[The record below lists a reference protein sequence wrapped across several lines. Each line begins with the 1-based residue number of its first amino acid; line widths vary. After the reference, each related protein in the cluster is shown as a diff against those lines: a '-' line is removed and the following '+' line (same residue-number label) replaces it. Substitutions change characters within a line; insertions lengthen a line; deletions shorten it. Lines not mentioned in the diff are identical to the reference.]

1 MDKREVP
8 QGLTEII
15 RERGTEVR
23 YKSGELIYKQNSPL
37 RHFYIIDSGL
47 VKVFRE
53 TKNQREIILDVCGP
67 GGFPGLL
74 ALWNGQV
81 SDCSVVAV
89 ETTQIILVESDLFK
103 VIFLN
108 NTNFANYLFNIMSSQ
123 SVQVVNR
130 LISINQKQ
138 LPGRVADLILFFYN
152 LYNQQDAFRLP
163 LNRKEMAQFAGTT
176 KESLIRTLS
185 EFKNDRIIELD
196 DREVSINSMEIIRI
210 LSRLG

>member
-8 QGLTEII
+8 QGLTDII
-15 RERGTEVR
+15 RQRGTEVR
-23 YKSGELIYKQNSPL
+23 YKPGELIYKQNSPL
-37 RHFYIIDSGL
+37 RNFYMVDSGL

-67 GGFPGLL
+67 GDFPGLL
-74 ALWNGQV
+74 ALWNRQV
-81 SDCSVVAV
+81 SDSSVVAI
-89 ETTQIILVESDLFK
+89 ETTQILLVESDLFK

-108 NTNFANYLFNIMSSQ
+108 NANFANYLFNIMSSQ
-123 SVQVVNR
+123 SLQIVNR

-152 LYNQQDAFRLP
+152 LYDQQDAFRLP

-185 EFKNDRIIELD
+185 EFKNDKIIELD
-196 DREVSINSMEIIRI
+196 DREVSINSMEIITI